1 MSVKINSRR
10 NTYRSDDSST
20 PTTSSSL
27 EMSKLIPII
36 FIIIEIYALYLAFK
50 CKGGFGGF
58 LAACC
63 CPIFYVPY
71 KLIKKC

>member
-1 MSVKINSRR
+1 MS
-10 NTYRSDDSST
+10 NTSSDKEET
-20 PTTSSSL
+20 TTS
-27 EMSKLIPII
+27 MTGMIIPLVI
-36 FIIIEIYALYLAFK
+36 IIIEIYALYLAFK

>member
-1 MSVKINSRR
+1 ML
-10 NTYRSDDSST
+10 NTTSNNDDDTSTSST
-20 PTTSSSL
+20 SSIKAIIIPL
-27 EMSKLIPII
+27 LIIL
-36 FIIIEIYALYLAFK
+36 IEIYALYLAFK

-71 KLIKKC
+71 KLTKKC

>member
-1 MSVKINSRR
+1 MS
-10 NTYRSDDSST
+10 NTST
-20 PTTSSSL
+20 NEETQSTSS
-27 EMSKLIPII
+27 MSSMIVPIV
-36 FIIIEIYALYLAFK
+36 IILIEIYALYLAFK
-50 CKGGFGGF
+50 CKGGVGGF